1 MKIPLLCFVVVFAK
15 NSPMLSYS
23 KRDSNVETSV
33 FFSRDGA
40 AAPLTIFEGDE
51 VVAPV
56 RYDRV

>member
-40 AAPLTIFEGDE
+40 AALMIFEGDE